1 MSLFLGYSGHVKL
14 RRTTEPFPAV
24 VGEVPL
30 QIRPEDVNTV
40 LNRAGFDGAVDNIL
54 TGDRVELF
62 TDDPRGLAF
71 FPTATWPEVTEAQN
85 NISAYVNINAAG
97 GLRFFA
103 SFADAV
109 NNNRA
114 AEYPLQDFAGA
125 PLDITFKIRDVDFNV
140 LGNVKSYELN
150 TEREDIDTT
159 TLNDRFRQRYSA
171 GLISGNGQISTFFD
185 TETTGI
191 TETPLLML
199 QVIQR
204 LDIGSRIDLALY
216 LSESD
221 TEPGKN
227 VYYEVEAMVVRSGI
241 TVNPD
246 SVIEATIDFVTTGE
260 IRLLVGKPSGYIL
273 KEDDYRIRQEQSLDY
288 LLTEV
293 ED

>member
-1 MSLFLGYSGHVKL
+1 MSLFLGYSGHIKL
-14 RRTTEPFPAV
+14 RRTTEPFPAI

-30 QIRPEDVNTV
+30 QIRPEDVNLV
-40 LNRAGFDGAVDNIL
+40 LNRAGFDNAVDNIL
-54 TGDRVELF
+54 TGDRVEIY
-62 TDDPRGLAF
+62 TEDSRGLAF
-71 FPTATWPEVTEAQN
+71 FPTATWPEVTEPQN

-103 SFADAV
+103 TFADAV
-109 NNNRA
+109 NNNRS
-114 AEYPLQDFAGA
+114 AEYTLQAFTGD
-125 PLDITFKIRDVDFNV
+125 PLDITFRIRDVDFNI

-159 TLNDRFRQRYSA
+159 TLTDRFRQRYSA

-185 TETTGI
+185 NETTGI
-191 TETPLLML
+191 SETPLLML

-216 LSESD
+216 LSESETD
-221 TEPGKN
+221 PTQN
-227 VYYEVEAMVVRSGI
+227 IYYEVEAMVVRSGI

-246 SVIEATIDFVTTGE
+246 SAIEATIDFVTTGE